1 MAKKTT
7 EDVPNDEVGEFVQL
21 HIDTGKVKKIT
32 IPPNDDE
39 ATCTVTVEK

>member
-1 MAKKTT
+1 MPKKIT

-32 IPPNDDE
+32 VTPNDDGE
-39 ATCTVTVEK
+39 TCTVVVEK